1 MKNKYISKLLVGAA
15 TITLATMISNGE
27 AKASENTQ
35 QSSTKHQTTQNN
47 YVTDQQKAFYQ
58 VLHLKGITEEQRNQ
72 YIKTLREH
80 PERAQEVF
88 SESLKDSKNPDR
100 RVAQQ
105 NAFYNVLKNDN
116 LTEQEK
122 NNYIAQIKEN
132 PDRSQ
137 QVWVESVQSSK
148 AKERQ
153 NIENADK
160 AIKDFQ
166 DNKAPHDKSAAYEA
180 NSKLPKDLRDK
191 NNRFVEKVSIEKA
204 IVRHDERVKSANDAI
219 SKLNE
224 KVSIEKAIVRHDER
238 VKSANDAIS
247 KLNEKDSI
255 ENRRLAQREV
265 NKAPMDVKEHLQKQ
279 LDALVAQKDAEKKVA
294 PKVEAPQIQSPQI
307 EKPKAESPKVEV
319 PQIQSPKVEVPQSK
333 LLGYYQSL
341 KDSFNYGYKYLTDTY
356 KSYKE
361 KYDTAKYYYNKYYQ
375 YKGLIDKTVLTTIGS
390 GYGSYIKPLEVS
402 KESGNLAKSY
412 AQVRNYVTE
421 SINTGKVLYAFY
433 QKPELVK
440 TAIKAQETATTFK
453 NALTGIFK
461 SFWK

>member
-35 QSSTKHQTTQNN
+35 QTSTKHQTTQNN

-191 NNRFVEKVSIEKA
+191 NNRFVEK
-204 IVRHDERVKSANDAI
+204 
-219 SKLNE
+219 
-224 KVSIEKAIVRHDER
+224 
-238 VKSANDAIS
+238 
-247 KLNEKDSI
+247 DSI

-307 EKPKAESPKVEV
+307 EKPKVESPKVEV

-361 KYDTAKYYYNKYYQ
+361 KYDTAKYYYNTYYK
-375 YKGLIDKTVLTTIGS
+375 YKGAIDQTVLTVLGS
-390 GYGSYIKPLEVS
+390 GSKSYIQPLKVDD
-402 KESGNLAKSY
+402 KNGYLAKSY

-421 SINTGKVLYAFY
+421 SINTGKVLYTFY
-433 QKPELVK
+433 QNPTLVK
-440 TAIKAQETATTFK
+440 TAIKAQETASSIK
-453 NALTGIFK
+453 NTLSNLL

>member
-35 QSSTKHQTTQNN
+35 QTSTKHQTTQNN

-219 SKLNE
+219 SKLN
-224 KVSIEKAIVRHDER
+224 V
-238 VKSANDAIS
+238 
-247 KLNEKDSI
+247 KDSI

-319 PQIQSPKVEVPQSK
+319 PQSK

-361 KYDTAKYYYNKYYQ
+361 KYDTAKYYYNTYYK
-375 YKGLIDKTVLTTIGS
+375 YKGAIDQTVLTVLGS
-390 GYGSYIKPLEVS
+390 GSKSYIQPLKVDD
-402 KESGNLAKSY
+402 KNGYLAKSY

-421 SINTGKVLYAFY
+421 SINTGKVLYTFY
-433 QKPELVK
+433 QNPTLVK
-440 TAIKAQETATTFK
+440 TAIKAQETASSIK
-453 NALTGIFK
+453 NTLSNLF

>member
-35 QSSTKHQTTQNN
+35 QTSTKHQTTQNN

-105 NAFYNVLKNDN
+105 NTFYNVLKNDN

-219 SKLNE
+219 SKLN
-224 KVSIEKAIVRHDER
+224 V
-238 VKSANDAIS
+238 
-247 KLNEKDSI
+247 KDSI

-319 PQIQSPKVEVPQSK
+319 PQSK

-361 KYDTAKYYYNKYYQ
+361 KYDTAKYYYNTYYK
-375 YKGLIDKTVLTTIGS
+375 YKGAIDKAVLTLLGDGS
-390 GYGSYIKPLEVS
+390 KSYIQPLKVDD
-402 KESGNLAKSY
+402 KNGYLAKSY

-421 SINTGKVLYAFY
+421 SINTGKVLYTFY
-433 QKPELVK
+433 QNPTLVK
-440 TAIKAQETATTFK
+440 TAIKAQETASSIK
-453 NALTGIFK
+453 NTITGLFN

>member
-35 QSSTKHQTTQNN
+35 QTSTKHQTTQNN

-224 KVSIEKAIVRHDER
+224 KDSIEKAIVRHDER

-361 KYDTAKYYYNKYYQ
+361 KYDTAKYYYNTYYK
-375 YKGLIDKTVLTTIGS
+375 YKGAIDQTVLTVLGS
-390 GYGSYIKPLEVS
+390 GSKSYIQPLKVDD
-402 KESGNLAKSY
+402 KNGYLAKSY

-421 SINTGKVLYAFY
+421 SINTGKVLYTFY
-433 QKPELVK
+433 QNPTLVK
-440 TAIKAQETATTFK
+440 TAIKAQETASSIK
-453 NALTGIFK
+453 NTLSNLL

>member
-35 QSSTKHQTTQNN
+35 QTSTKHQTTQNN

-132 PDRSQ
+132 AFYNVLKNDNLTEQEKNNYIAQIKENPDRSQ

-191 NNRFVEKVSIEKA
+191 NNRFV
-204 IVRHDERVKSANDAI
+204 
-219 SKLNE
+219 E

-361 KYDTAKYYYNKYYQ
+361 KYDTAKYYYNTYYK
-375 YKGLIDKTVLTTIGS
+375 YKGAIDQTVLTVLGS
-390 GYGSYIKPLEVS
+390 GSKSYIQPLKVDD
-402 KESGNLAKSY
+402 KNGYLAKSY

-421 SINTGKVLYAFY
+421 SINTGKVLYTFY
-433 QKPELVK
+433 QNPTLVK
-440 TAIKAQETATTFK
+440 TAIKAQETASSIK
-453 NALTGIFK
+453 NTLSNLL

>member
-191 NNRFVEKVSIEKA
+191 NNRFVEKV
-204 IVRHDERVKSANDAI
+204 
-219 SKLNE
+219 
-224 KVSIEKAIVRHDER
+224 
-238 VKSANDAIS
+238 
-247 KLNEKDSI
+247 SI

>member
-35 QSSTKHQTTQNN
+35 QTSTKQQTTQNN

-137 QVWVESVQSSK
+137 QVWVESVQASK

-153 NIENADK
+153 NIENANK
-160 AIKDFQ
+160 AIQDFQ

-204 IVRHDERVKSANDAI
+204 IVRHDERVKAANDAI
-219 SKLNE
+219 TKLQ
-224 KVSIEKAIVRHDER
+224 KD
-238 VKSANDAIS
+238 
-247 KLNEKDSI
+247 DSI

-279 LDALVAQKDAEKKVA
+279 LDTLVAQKDAKKKSS
-294 PKVEAPQIQSPQI
+294 PKVEVPQIQSPQI

-319 PQIQSPKVEVPQSK
+319 PKIQSPKVEVPQSK

-375 YKGLIDKTVLTTIGS
+375 YKGLIDQTVLTTIGS

-421 SINTGKVLYAFY
+421 SINTGKVLYTFY
-433 QKPELVK
+433 QNPTLVK
-440 TAIKAQETATTFK
+440 TAIKAQETASSIK
-453 NALTGIFK
+453 NTITGLFN

>member
-35 QSSTKHQTTQNN
+35 QTSTKHQTTQNN

-219 SKLNE
+219 SKLN
-224 KVSIEKAIVRHDER
+224 V
-238 VKSANDAIS
+238 
-247 KLNEKDSI
+247 KDSI

-294 PKVEAPQIQSPQI
+294 PKVEAPQIQSPQIEKPKAESPKVEVPQIQSPQI

-375 YKGLIDKTVLTTIGS
+375 YKGLIDQTVLTTIGS

>member
-35 QSSTKHQTTQNN
+35 QTSTKHQTTQNN

-224 KVSIEKAIVRHDER
+224 K
-238 VKSANDAIS
+238 
-247 KLNEKDSI
+247 DSI

-265 NKAPMDVKEHLQKQ
+265 NKAPMDVQKHLQKQ

-294 PKVEAPQIQSPQI
+294 PKVEAPQIQSPQIEKPKAESPKVEVPQIQSPQI

>member
-35 QSSTKHQTTQNN
+35 QTSTKHQTTQNN

-204 IVRHDERVKSANDAI
+204 IVRHDERM
-219 SKLNE
+219 
-224 KVSIEKAIVRHDER
+224 
-238 VKSANDAIS
+238 KSANDAIS

-294 PKVEAPQIQSPQI
+294 PKVE
-307 EKPKAESPKVEV
+307 
-319 PQIQSPKVEVPQSK
+319 VPQSK

-361 KYDTAKYYYNKYYQ
+361 KYDTAKYYYNTYYK
-375 YKGLIDKTVLTTIGS
+375 YKGAIDQTVLTVLGS
-390 GYGSYIKPLEVS
+390 GSKSYIQPLKVDD
-402 KESGNLAKSY
+402 KNGYLAKSY

-421 SINTGKVLYAFY
+421 SINTGKVLYTFY
-433 QKPELVK
+433 QNPTLVK
-440 TAIKAQETATTFK
+440 TAIKAQETASSIK
-453 NALTGIFK
+453 NTLSNLL

>member
-1 MKNKYISKLLVGAA
+1 MKNKHISKLLVGAA

-27 AKASENTQ
+27 AKASENSQ
-35 QSSTKHQTTQNN
+35 QTSTKQQTTQNN

-58 VLHLKGITEEQRNQ
+58 VLHLKGITEEQRDQ

-88 SESLKDSKNPDR
+88 SESLKDSKNPER

-105 NAFYNVLKNDN
+105 NAFYDIHNNKN
-116 LTEQEK
+116 LTEAEK

-137 QVWVESVQSSK
+137 QVWVESIQSPK

-153 NIENADK
+153 NIENANK
-160 AIKDFQ
+160 AIQDFQ

-204 IVRHDERVKSANDAI
+204 IVRHDERVKAANDAI
-219 SKLNE
+219 T
-224 KVSIEKAIVRHDER
+224 
-238 VKSANDAIS
+238 

-265 NKAPMDVKEHLQKQ
+265 NKAPMDVQKHLQKQ
-279 LDALVAQKDAEKKVA
+279 LDVLVAQKDAEKKVA

-319 PQIQSPKVEVPQSK
+319 PQVQSPKVEVPQSK

-361 KYDTAKYYYNKYYQ
+361 KYDTAKYYYNTYYK
-375 YKGLIDKTVLTTIGS
+375 YKGAIDQTVLTVLGS
-390 GYGSYIKPLEVS
+390 GSKSYIHPLKVDE
-402 KESGNLAKSY
+402 KNGYLAKSY
-412 AQVRNYVTE
+412 AQARNYVTE
-421 SINTGKVLYAFY
+421 SINTGKVLYTFY
-433 QKPELVK
+433 QNPTLVK

-453 NALTGIFK
+453 KALTGLFN

>member
-35 QSSTKHQTTQNN
+35 QTSTKHQTTQNN

-224 KVSIEKAIVRHDER
+224 K
-238 VKSANDAIS
+238 
-247 KLNEKDSI
+247 DSI

-294 PKVEAPQIQSPQI
+294 PKVEAPQIQSPQIEKPKAESPQI

-361 KYDTAKYYYNKYYQ
+361 KYDTAKYYYNTYYK
-375 YKGLIDKTVLTTIGS
+375 YKGAIDQTVLTVLGS
-390 GYGSYIKPLEVS
+390 GSKSYIQPLKVDD
-402 KESGNLAKSY
+402 KNGYLAKSY

-421 SINTGKVLYAFY
+421 SINTGKVLYTFY
-433 QKPELVK
+433 QNPTLVK
-440 TAIKAQETATTFK
+440 TAIKAQETASSIK
-453 NALTGIFK
+453 NTLSNLL

>member
-35 QSSTKHQTTQNN
+35 QTSTKHQTTQNN

-224 KVSIEKAIVRHDER
+224 K
-238 VKSANDAIS
+238 
-247 KLNEKDSI
+247 DSI

-294 PKVEAPQIQSPQI
+294 PKVE
-307 EKPKAESPKVEV
+307 
-319 PQIQSPKVEVPQSK
+319 VPQSK

-361 KYDTAKYYYNKYYQ
+361 KYDTAKYYTDKYFK
-375 YKGLIDKTVLTTIGS
+375 YKGTIDKTVLSVFGN
-390 GYGSYIKPLEVS
+390 GYKSYIQPLKVEDQKNYVS
-402 KESGNLAKSY
+402 KSY

-421 SINTGKVLYAFY
+421 TLNTGKVLYAFY
-433 QKPELVK
+433 QNPNVVK
-440 TAIKAQETATTFK
+440 AAITTAETAASIKNIFSSFTSFFK
-453 NALTGIFK
+453 
-461 SFWK
+461 

>member
-224 KVSIEKAIVRHDER
+224 K
-238 VKSANDAIS
+238 
-247 KLNEKDSI
+247 DSI

-294 PKVEAPQIQSPQI
+294 TKVEA
-307 EKPKAESPKVEV
+307 

>member
-35 QSSTKHQTTQNN
+35 QTSTKHQTTQNN

-224 KVSIEKAIVRHDER
+224 K
-238 VKSANDAIS
+238 
-247 KLNEKDSI
+247 DSI

-265 NKAPMDVKEHLQKQ
+265 NKAPMDVQKHLQKQ

-319 PQIQSPKVEVPQSK
+319 PQIQSPKVEVPQIQSPKVEVPQSK

-361 KYDTAKYYYNKYYQ
+361 KYDTAKYYTDKYFK
-375 YKGLIDKTVLTTIGS
+375 YKGTIDKTVLSVFGN
-390 GYGSYIKPLEVS
+390 GYKSYIQPLKVEDQKNYVS
-402 KESGNLAKSY
+402 KSY

-421 SINTGKVLYAFY
+421 TLNTGKVLYAFY
-433 QKPELVK
+433 QNPKVVK
-440 TAIKAQETATTFK
+440 AAITTAETASSIKNIFSSFTSFFK
-453 NALTGIFK
+453 
-461 SFWK
+461 

>member
-35 QSSTKHQTTQNN
+35 QTSTKHQTTQNN

-224 KVSIEKAIVRHDER
+224 K
-238 VKSANDAIS
+238 
-247 KLNEKDSI
+247 DSI

-294 PKVEAPQIQSPQI
+294 PKVEAPQIQ
-307 EKPKAESPKVEV
+307 SPKVEV

-361 KYDTAKYYYNKYYQ
+361 KYDTAKYYYNTYYK
-375 YKGLIDKTVLTTIGS
+375 YKGAIDQTVLTVLGS
-390 GYGSYIKPLEVS
+390 GSKSYIQPLKVDD
-402 KESGNLAKSY
+402 KNGYLAKSY

-421 SINTGKVLYAFY
+421 SINTGKVLYTFY
-433 QKPELVK
+433 QNPTLVK
-440 TAIKAQETATTFK
+440 TAIKAQETASSIK
-453 NALTGIFK
+453 NTLSNLL

>member
-35 QSSTKHQTTQNN
+35 QTSTKHQTTQNN

-224 KVSIEKAIVRHDER
+224 K
-238 VKSANDAIS
+238 
-247 KLNEKDSI
+247 DSI

-279 LDALVAQKDAEKKVA
+279 LDALVAQKDAEKKDA
-294 PKVEAPQIQSPQI
+294 PKVEA
-307 EKPKAESPKVEV
+307 

-375 YKGLIDKTVLTTIGS
+375 YKGLIDQTVLTTIGS
-390 GYGSYIKPLEVS
+390 GYGSYIKPLEI
-402 KESGNLAKSY
+402 KENSGFAQKSY

>member
-35 QSSTKHQTTQNN
+35 QTSTKHQTTQNN

-219 SKLNE
+219 TKLQKN
-224 KVSIEKAIVRHDER
+224 
-238 VKSANDAIS
+238 
-247 KLNEKDSI
+247 DSI

-294 PKVEAPQIQSPQI
+294 
-307 EKPKAESPKVEV
+307 PKVEV

-361 KYDTAKYYYNKYYQ
+361 KYDTAKYYTDKYFK
-375 YKGLIDKTVLTTIGS
+375 YKGTIDKTVLSVFGN
-390 GYGSYIKPLEVS
+390 GYKSYIQPLKVEDQKNYVS
-402 KESGNLAKSY
+402 KSY

-421 SINTGKVLYAFY
+421 TLNTGKVLYAFY
-433 QKPELVK
+433 QNPKVVK
-440 TAIKAQETATTFK
+440 AAITTAETASSIK
-453 NALTGIFK
+453 NTLSNLL

>member
-1 MKNKYISKLLVGAA
+1 MKNKHISKLLVGAA

-35 QSSTKHQTTQNN
+35 QTSTKQQTTQNN

-100 RVAQQ
+100 RVGQQ
-105 NAFYNVLKNDN
+105 NAFYNVLKNNN
-116 LTEQEK
+116 LTEEQK

-137 QVWVESVQSSK
+137 QVWVESVQASK

-153 NIENADK
+153 DIENANK
-160 AIKDFQ
+160 AIQDFQ

-204 IVRHDERVKSANDAI
+204 IVRHDERVKTANDALA
-219 SKLNE
+219 KL
-224 KVSIEKAIVRHDER
+224 K
-238 VKSANDAIS
+238 ND
-247 KLNEKDSI
+247 DSI

-279 LDALVAQKDAEKKVA
+279 LDALVAQKDAEKKSS
-294 PKVEAPQIQSPQI
+294 PKVEVPQIQSPQI
-307 EKPKAESPKVEV
+307 EKPKAESPKVEVPQIQSPKVEV

-356 KSYKE
+356 KSYKG
-361 KYDTAKYYYNKYYQ
+361 KYDTAKYYSNKYFQ
-375 YKGLIDKTVLTTIGS
+375 YKGLIDKTVLSTIGS
-390 GYGSYIKPLEVS
+390 GYGSYINPIEIK
-402 KESGNLAKSY
+402 KDSGFAQKSY

-433 QKPELVK
+433 QNPNIVK
-440 TAIKAQETATTFK
+440 AAITTAETASSIK
-453 NALTGIFK
+453 NTLSNLL

>member
-35 QSSTKHQTTQNN
+35 QTSTKHQTTQNN

-137 QVWVESVQSSK
+137 QVWVELVQSSK

-224 KVSIEKAIVRHDER
+224 K
-238 VKSANDAIS
+238 
-247 KLNEKDSI
+247 DSI

-265 NKAPMDVKEHLQKQ
+265 NKAPMDIKEHLQKQ

-307 EKPKAESPKVEV
+307 EKPKAESPKVEVPQIQSPKVEV

-375 YKGLIDKTVLTTIGS
+375 YKGLIDQTVLTTIGS
-390 GYGSYIKPLEVS
+390 GYGSYIKPLEI
-402 KESGNLAKSY
+402 KENSGFAQKSY

-440 TAIKAQETATTFK
+440 AAIKAQETASSIK
-453 NALTGIFK
+453 NTITKLF

>member
-35 QSSTKHQTTQNN
+35 QTSTKHQTTQNN

-224 KVSIEKAIVRHDER
+224 K
-238 VKSANDAIS
+238 
-247 KLNEKDSI
+247 DSI

-265 NKAPMDVKEHLQKQ
+265 NKAPMDVQKHLQKQ

-294 PKVEAPQIQSPQI
+294 PKVEA
-307 EKPKAESPKVEV
+307 

>member
-35 QSSTKHQTTQNN
+35 QTSTKHQTTQNN

-219 SKLNE
+219 SKLN
-224 KVSIEKAIVRHDER
+224 V
-238 VKSANDAIS
+238 
-247 KLNEKDSI
+247 KDSI

-361 KYDTAKYYYNKYYQ
+361 KYDTAKYYYNTYYNTYYK
-375 YKGLIDKTVLTTIGS
+375 YKGAIDKAVLTLLGDGS
-390 GYGSYIKPLEVS
+390 KSYIQPLKVDD
-402 KESGNLAKSY
+402 KNGYLAKSY

-421 SINTGKVLYAFY
+421 SINTGKVLYTFY
-433 QKPELVK
+433 QNPTLVK
-440 TAIKAQETATTFK
+440 TAIKAQETASSIK
-453 NALTGIFK
+453 NTITGLFN

>member
-35 QSSTKHQTTQNN
+35 QTSTKHQTTQNN

-224 KVSIEKAIVRHDER
+224 K
-238 VKSANDAIS
+238 
-247 KLNEKDSI
+247 DSI

-265 NKAPMDVKEHLQKQ
+265 NKAPMDVQKHLQKQ

-294 PKVEAPQIQSPQI
+294 
-307 EKPKAESPKVEV
+307 
-319 PQIQSPKVEVPQSK
+319 PKVEVPQSK

>member
-35 QSSTKHQTTQNN
+35 QTSTKHQTTQNN

-219 SKLNE
+219 SKLN
-224 KVSIEKAIVRHDER
+224 V
-238 VKSANDAIS
+238 
-247 KLNEKDSI
+247 KDSI

-375 YKGLIDKTVLTTIGS
+375 YKGLIDQTVLTTIGS

-433 QKPELVK
+433 PKPELVK

>member
-1 MKNKYISKLLVGAA
+1 MKNKHISKLLVGAA

-35 QSSTKHQTTQNN
+35 QTSTKQQTTQNN

-58 VLHLKGITEEQRNQ
+58 VLHLKGITEEQRDQ

-100 RVAQQ
+100 RVGQQ
-105 NAFYNVLKNDN
+105 NAFYNVLKNNN
-116 LTEQEK
+116 LTEAEK

-137 QVWVESVQSSK
+137 QVWVESVQASK

-153 NIENADK
+153 NIENANK
-160 AIKDFQ
+160 AIQDFQ

-204 IVRHDERVKSANDAI
+204 IVRHDERVKAANDAI
-219 SKLNE
+219 TKLN
-224 KVSIEKAIVRHDER
+224 
-238 VKSANDAIS
+238 N
-247 KLNEKDSI
+247 KDSI

-279 LDALVAQKDAEKKVA
+279 LDTLVAQKDAKK
-294 PKVEAPQIQSPQI
+294 KS
-307 EKPKAESPKVEV
+307 SPKVEV

-356 KSYKE
+356 KSYKD
-361 KYDTAKYYYNKYYQ
+361 KYENAKYYYNTYYK
-375 YKGLIDKTVLTTIGS
+375 YKGAIDQTVLTVLGS
-390 GYGSYIKPLEVS
+390 GLKSYIKPLEI
-402 KESGNLAKSY
+402 KENSGFAQKSY

-421 SINTGKVLYAFY
+421 AINTGKVLYTFY
-433 QKPELVK
+433 QNPTLVK
-440 TAIKAQETATTFK
+440 TAIKAQETASSIK
-453 NALTGIFK
+453 NTLTNLL

>member
-35 QSSTKHQTTQNN
+35 QTSTKQQTTQNN

-137 QVWVESVQSSK
+137 QVWVESVQASK

-153 NIENADK
+153 NIENANK
-160 AIKDFQ
+160 AIQDFQ

-204 IVRHDERVKSANDAI
+204 IVRHDERVKAANDAI
-219 SKLNE
+219 TKLQ
-224 KVSIEKAIVRHDER
+224 KD
-238 VKSANDAIS
+238 
-247 KLNEKDSI
+247 DSI

-279 LDALVAQKDAEKKVA
+279 LDTLVAQKDAKKKSS
-294 PKVEAPQIQSPQI
+294 PKVEVPQIQSPQI

-319 PQIQSPKVEVPQSK
+319 PKIQSPKVEVPQSK

-361 KYDTAKYYYNKYYQ
+361 KYDTAKYYYNKYCQ
-375 YKGLIDKTVLTTIGS
+375 YKGLIDQTVLTTIGS

-421 SINTGKVLYAFY
+421 SINTGKVLYTFY
-433 QKPELVK
+433 QNPTLVK
-440 TAIKAQETATTFK
+440 TAIKAQETASSIK
-453 NALTGIFK
+453 NTITGLFN

>member
-35 QSSTKHQTTQNN
+35 QTSTKHQTTQNN

-191 NNRFVEKVSIEKA
+191 NNRFVV
-204 IVRHDERVKSANDAI
+204 
-219 SKLNE
+219 
-224 KVSIEKAIVRHDER
+224 
-238 VKSANDAIS
+238 
-247 KLNEKDSI
+247 KDSI

-361 KYDTAKYYYNKYYQ
+361 KYDTAKYYYNTYYK
-375 YKGLIDKTVLTTIGS
+375 YKGAIDKAVLTLLGDGS
-390 GYGSYIKPLEVS
+390 KSYIQPLKVDD
-402 KESGNLAKSY
+402 KNGYLAKSY

-421 SINTGKVLYAFY
+421 SINTGKVLYTFY
-433 QKPELVK
+433 QNPTLVK
-440 TAIKAQETATTFK
+440 TAIKAQETASSIK
-453 NALTGIFK
+453 NTITGLFN

>member
-27 AKASENTQ
+27 AKASENSQ
-35 QSSTKHQTTQNN
+35 QTSTKQQTTQNN

-58 VLHLKGITEEQRNQ
+58 VLHLKGITEEQRDQ

-88 SESLKDSKNPDR
+88 SESLKDSKNPER

-105 NAFYNVLKNDN
+105 NAFYDIHNNKN
-116 LTEQEK
+116 LTEAEK

-137 QVWVESVQSSK
+137 QVWVESIQSPK

-153 NIENADK
+153 NIENANK
-160 AIKDFQ
+160 AIQDFQ

-204 IVRHDERVKSANDAI
+204 IVRHDERVKAANDAI
-219 SKLNE
+219 T
-224 KVSIEKAIVRHDER
+224 
-238 VKSANDAIS
+238 

-265 NKAPMDVKEHLQKQ
+265 NKAPMDVQKHLQKQ
-279 LDALVAQKDAEKKVA
+279 LDVLVAQKDAEKKVA

-319 PQIQSPKVEVPQSK
+319 PQVQSPKVEVPQSK

-361 KYDTAKYYYNKYYQ
+361 KYDTAKYYYTTYYK
-375 YKGLIDKTVLTTIGS
+375 YKGAIDKAVLTILGS
-390 GYGSYIKPLEVS
+390 GYDSYIQPLKVDE
-402 KESGNLAKSY
+402 KNGYLAKSY
-412 AQVRNYVTE
+412 AQARNYVTE
-421 SINTGKVLYAFY
+421 SINTGKVLYTFY
-433 QKPELVK
+433 QNPTLVK
-440 TAIKAQETATTFK
+440 TAIKTQETASSIK
-453 NALTGIFK
+453 NTLTGLFN

>member
-1 MKNKYISKLLVGAA
+1 
-15 TITLATMISNGE
+15 
-27 AKASENTQ
+27 
-35 QSSTKHQTTQNN
+35 
-47 YVTDQQKAFYQ
+47 
-58 VLHLKGITEEQRNQ
+58 
-72 YIKTLREH
+72 
-80 PERAQEVF
+80 
-88 SESLKDSKNPDR
+88 
-100 RVAQQ
+100 
-105 NAFYNVLKNDN
+105 
-116 LTEQEK
+116 
-122 NNYIAQIKEN
+122 
-132 PDRSQ
+132 
-137 QVWVESVQSSK
+137 
-148 AKERQ
+148 
-153 NIENADK
+153 
-160 AIKDFQ
+160 
-166 DNKAPHDKSAAYEA
+166 
-180 NSKLPKDLRDK
+180 
-191 NNRFVEKVSIEKA
+191 
-204 IVRHDERVKSANDAI
+204 
-219 SKLNE
+219 
-224 KVSIEKAIVRHDER
+224 
-238 VKSANDAIS
+238 
-247 KLNEKDSI
+247 
-255 ENRRLAQREV
+255 
-265 NKAPMDVKEHLQKQ
+265 MDVQKHLQKQ
-279 LDALVAQKDAEKKVA
+279 LDALVAQKDAEKKVE

-307 EKPKAESPKVEV
+307 EKPKTE
-319 PQIQSPKVEVPQSK
+319 SPKVEVPQSK

>member
-35 QSSTKHQTTQNN
+35 QTSTKHQTTQNN

-224 KVSIEKAIVRHDER
+224 K
-238 VKSANDAIS
+238 
-247 KLNEKDSI
+247 DSI

-265 NKAPMDVKEHLQKQ
+265 NKAPIDVKEHLQKQ

-319 PQIQSPKVEVPQSK
+319 PQSK

-361 KYDTAKYYYNKYYQ
+361 KYDTAKYYYNTYYK
-375 YKGLIDKTVLTTIGS
+375 YKGAIDQTVLTVLGS
-390 GYGSYIKPLEVS
+390 GSKSYIQPLKVDD
-402 KESGNLAKSY
+402 KNGYLAKSY

-421 SINTGKVLYAFY
+421 SINTGKVLYTFY
-433 QKPELVK
+433 QNPTLVK
-440 TAIKAQETATTFK
+440 TAIKAQETASSIK
-453 NALTGIFK
+453 NTLSNLL

>member
-35 QSSTKHQTTQNN
+35 QTSTKHQTTQNN

-219 SKLNE
+219 SKLN
-224 KVSIEKAIVRHDER
+224 V
-238 VKSANDAIS
+238 
-247 KLNEKDSI
+247 KDSI

-319 PQIQSPKVEVPQSK
+319 PQIQSPKVEVPQIQSPKVEVPQSK

-361 KYDTAKYYYNKYYQ
+361 KYDTAKYYTDKYFK
-375 YKGLIDKTVLTTIGS
+375 YKGTIDKTVLSVFGN
-390 GYGSYIKPLEVS
+390 GYKSYIQPLKVEDQKNYVS
-402 KESGNLAKSY
+402 KSY

-421 SINTGKVLYAFY
+421 TLNTGKVLYAFY
-433 QKPELVK
+433 QNPKVVK
-440 TAIKAQETATTFK
+440 AAITTAETATSIKNIFSSFTSFFK
-453 NALTGIFK
+453 
-461 SFWK
+461 

>member
-27 AKASENTQ
+27 AKASENSQ
-35 QSSTKHQTTQNN
+35 QTSTKQQTTQNN

-58 VLHLKGITEEQRNQ
+58 VLHLKGITEEQRDQ

-88 SESLKDSKNPDR
+88 SESLKDSKNPER

-105 NAFYNVLKNDN
+105 NAFYDIHNNKN
-116 LTEQEK
+116 LTEAEK

-137 QVWVESVQSSK
+137 QVWVESIQSPK

-153 NIENADK
+153 NIENANK
-160 AIKDFQ
+160 AIQDFQ

-204 IVRHDERVKSANDAI
+204 IVRHDERVKAANDAI
-219 SKLNE
+219 T
-224 KVSIEKAIVRHDER
+224 
-238 VKSANDAIS
+238 

-265 NKAPMDVKEHLQKQ
+265 NKAPMDVQKHLQKQ
-279 LDALVAQKDAEKKVA
+279 LDVLVAQKDAEKKVA

-319 PQIQSPKVEVPQSK
+319 PQVQSPKVEVPQSK

-375 YKGLIDKTVLTTIGS
+375 YKGLIDQTVLTTIGS

-440 TAIKAQETATTFK
+440 TAIKAQETATSIK
-453 NALTGIFK
+453 NTITKLF

>member
-35 QSSTKHQTTQNN
+35 QTSTKHQTTQNN

-88 SESLKDSKNPDR
+88 SESLKDSKKPDR

-219 SKLNE
+219 SKLN
-224 KVSIEKAIVRHDER
+224 V
-238 VKSANDAIS
+238 
-247 KLNEKDSI
+247 KDSI

-319 PQIQSPKVEVPQSK
+319 PQSK

-375 YKGLIDKTVLTTIGS
+375 YKGLIDQTVLTTIGS

-402 KESGNLAKSY
+402 EESGNLAKSY

>member
-35 QSSTKHQTTQNN
+35 QTSTKHQTTQNN

-224 KVSIEKAIVRHDER
+224 K
-238 VKSANDAIS
+238 
-247 KLNEKDSI
+247 DSI

-265 NKAPMDVKEHLQKQ
+265 NKAPMDVQKHLQKQ

-294 PKVEAPQIQSPQI
+294 PKVEAPQIQSP
-307 EKPKAESPKVEV
+307 KF
-319 PQIQSPKVEVPQSK
+319 EVPQSK

>member
-35 QSSTKHQTTQNN
+35 QTSTKHQTTQNN

-122 NNYIAQIKEN
+122 NNYIAEIKEN

-224 KVSIEKAIVRHDER
+224 K
-238 VKSANDAIS
+238 
-247 KLNEKDSI
+247 DSI

-307 EKPKAESPKVEV
+307 EKPKVESPKVEV

-361 KYDTAKYYYNKYYQ
+361 KYDTAKYYYK
-375 YKGLIDKTVLTTIGS
+375 YKGAIDQTVLTVLGS
-390 GYGSYIKPLEVS
+390 GSKSYIQPLKVDD
-402 KESGNLAKSY
+402 KNGYLAKSY

-421 SINTGKVLYAFY
+421 SINTGKVLYTFY
-433 QKPELVK
+433 QNPTLVK
-440 TAIKAQETATTFK
+440 TAIKAQETASSIK
-453 NALTGIFK
+453 NTLSNLL

>member
-35 QSSTKHQTTQNN
+35 QTSTKHQTTQNN

-105 NAFYNVLKNDN
+105 NAFFNVLKNDN

-191 NNRFVEKVSIEKA
+191 NNRFVEKVSIEKT

-224 KVSIEKAIVRHDER
+224 T
-238 VKSANDAIS
+238 
-247 KLNEKDSI
+247 DSI

-265 NKAPMDVKEHLQKQ
+265 NKAPMDVQKHLQKQ

-319 PQIQSPKVEVPQSK
+319 PQSK

-361 KYDTAKYYYNKYYQ
+361 KYDTAKYYTDKYFK
-375 YKGLIDKTVLTTIGS
+375 YKGTIDKTVLSVFGN
-390 GYGSYIKPLEVS
+390 GYKSYIQPLKVEEQKNYVS
-402 KESGNLAKSY
+402 KSY

-421 SINTGKVLYAFY
+421 TLNTGKVLYAFY
-433 QKPELVK
+433 QNPKVVK
-440 TAIKAQETATTFK
+440 AAITTAETASSIK
-453 NALTGIFK
+453 NTLSNLL